1 MDDFLTKPVQRQ
13 LLAATL
19 ACHLKDATAD
29 ADEKADPPKIAAPTE
44 RVFRIDDLLERLDND
59 IELATE
65 IAEVYL
71 GESEHLQT
79 EIAAAL
85 ERGDAEA
92 LRNHAHS
99 IKGATGNIGNEP
111 LHEVAFQLENSGRVG
126 NLARGPRSSRI
137 PAVAGGHQRCFTAL
151 PG

>member
-1 MDDFLTKPVQRQ
+1 MDNDDE
-13 LLAATL
+13 LAA
-19 ACHLKDATAD
+19 
-29 ADEKADPPKIAAPTE
+29 
-44 RVFRIDDLLERLDND
+44 
-59 IELATE
+59 E

-71 GESEHLQT
+71 GESAYLLT

-126 NLARGPRSSRI
+126 NLARGAEVFPEFQRLLAATN
-137 PAVAGGHQRCFTAL
+137 AVLQRFLDRRAA
-151 PG
+151 